1 MKYYSFFH
9 PGVNQEDRS
18 KMLGDV
24 SLLQQR
30 MQFRLKEYKTLV
42 QMGLALFKNLAEV
55 EAMIELVDRKQ
66 MVYKTTAEVDQAIKD
81 HQVTRNTVAELV
93 KITRQ
98 EADQF
103 IRLLQD
109 QVIYLVKWFIFPR
122 LELSVV

>member
-1 MKYYSFFH
+1 MT
-9 PGVNQEDRS
+9 GANQEDRS

-24 SLLQQR
+24 SLLHQR

-42 QMGLALFKNLAEV
+42 QMALALFKNLAEV
-55 EAMIELVDRKQ
+55 ESMINVVESKQ
-66 MVYKTTAEVDQAIKD
+66 MVYKTTAEVDQAVKD
-81 HQVTRNTVAELV
+81 HQVTRNTVTELF

-109 QVIYLVKWFIFPR
+109 QVN
-122 LELSVV
+122 